1 MSSKWSRSSPSLC
14 ARDLIHLHLRKPD
27 ARHHSAMVSTPMK
40 DRVDELKGKVMR
52 RSHEEVPASPA
63 AAPAAADDFA
73 ARLKPDW
80 GTRKRIATLVELLSE
95 EDINEL
101 IDKVTR
107 MNGAQRIIKRYHPQ
121 ATWLWRQWHGTV
133 LEQTWQPAAVVMI
146 LSALVC
152 SWMELWR
159 TWPVLAVPDEKHTIV
174 SQLRGLNNM
183 WGYLLTMA
191 GFVNSFFLSQACAQ
205 PPPSPERRAAQTARV
220 HSALAHASQCAGCSV
235 VRRWLLARDQG

>member
-1 MSSKWSRSSPSLC
+1 MAKMRTYF
-14 ARDLIHLHLRKPD
+14 DMT
-27 ARHHSAMVSTPMK
+27 SAPMYMK

-133 LEQTWQPAAVVMI
+133 LEQTYQHGV
-146 LSALVC
+146 
-152 SWMELWR
+152 
-159 TWPVLAVPDEKHTIV
+159 D
-174 SQLRGLNNM
+174 
-183 WGYLLTMA
+183 
-191 GFVNSFFLSQACAQ
+191 
-205 PPPSPERRAAQTARV
+205 RAALHHHLEFRNFMEIK
-220 HSALAHASQCAGCSV
+220 SSNLKF
-235 VRRWLLARDQG
+235 RRYCFH